1 MNPVL
6 TLLERLARYLNT
18 LSEWTGRAVSW
29 LTLCMV
35 LITFGIVVL
44 RYGFGIGSI
53 AAQESVVFLHALV
66 FLLAAAYTLKHDG
79 HVRVDIF
86 YRDYGPRGQAWVD
99 LFGALFLL
107 TPVCVFILLSSWD
120 YVSASWTLQEG
131 SRETAGLPGIYLL
144 KTAIPVMAVLML
156 LQGLAQA
163 IRALLILAGCNVVAE
178 EPAPREL

>member
-1 MNPVL
+1 MNPL
-6 TLLERLARYLNT
+6 ALIERLARYLNT
-18 LSEWTGRAVSW
+18 LSEWTGRVIAW

-53 AAQESVVFLHALV
+53 AAQESVIFLHALV
-66 FLLAAAYTLKHDG
+66 FLLGAAYTLKHDG

-86 YRDYGPRGQAWVD
+86 YREYSPRRQAWID

-107 TPVCVFILLSSWD
+107 TPVCLFILLSSLD
-120 YVSASWTLQEG
+120 YVSAAWELREG
-131 SRETAGLPGIYLL
+131 SRETAGLPGVYLL

-156 LQGLAQA
+156 LQGLAQTA
-163 IRALLILAGCNVVAE
+163 RAVLILAGGSVPAE

>member
-1 MNPVL
+1 MKPL
-6 TLLERLARYLNT
+6 ALLERLARTLNS
-18 LSEWTGRAVSW
+18 LSEWTGRVIAW

-53 AAQESVVFLHALV
+53 AAQESVTFLHALV
-66 FLLAAAYTLKHDG
+66 FLLGAAYTLKHDG

-86 YRDYGPRGQAWVD
+86 YRDYSPRRQASID

-107 TPVCVFILLSSWD
+107 TPVCVFILLSSLD
-120 YVSASWTLQEG
+120 YVSAAWELREG
-131 SRETAGLPGIYLL
+131 SRETAGPPGVYLL

-163 IRALLILAGCNVVAE
+163 ARAVLILAGGTVSAE